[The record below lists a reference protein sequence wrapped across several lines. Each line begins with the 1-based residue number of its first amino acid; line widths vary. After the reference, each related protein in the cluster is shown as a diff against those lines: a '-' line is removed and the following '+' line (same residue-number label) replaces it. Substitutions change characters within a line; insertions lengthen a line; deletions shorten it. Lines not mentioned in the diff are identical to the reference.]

1 MSQAKGEHLLGE
13 SAAAQGLI
21 AIDALG
27 RCRQPPYLRC
37 AKLKR
42 HCVVRASRGLT
53 YDSPQLI
60 PANEGGKSLEEIAAL
75 FGDEIAIENMDDVD
89 PNAKVIPKS
98 THIEVER
105 ANGRTKV

>member
-1 MSQAKGEHLLGE
+1 
-13 SAAAQGLI
+13 
-21 AIDALG
+21 
-27 RCRQPPYLRC
+27 
-37 AKLKR
+37 
-42 HCVVRASRGLT
+42 
-53 YDSPQLI
+53 LI

-105 ANGRTKV
+105 GNERTKV